1 MNLEQL
7 LKIKEAFI
15 SLKEINKEKT
25 KIINNYEE
33 AWNDIEKLQLRIN
46 ELGKIEQT
54 TEGTGTPYDPF
65 KTWKP
70 GTEVLEGQW
79 WMTEGGYLWEAIK
92 DGVPTS
98 ETDSEYWDIVTL

>member
-1 MNLEQL
+1 MDINVLRE
-7 LKIKEAFI
+7 IKRAII
-15 SLKEINKEKT
+15 SLQESNEEKT

-33 AWNDIEKLQLRIN
+33 AWNDIEKLQLRVN

-54 TEGTGTPYDPF
+54 TEGTGTAFDPF

-70 GTEVLEGQW
+70 GTEVHASEW

-92 DGVPTS
+92 DGIPAS
-98 ETDSEYWDIVTL
+98 ETDAKYWDIVA